1 MTTHLDY
8 TVTLSDCGV
17 PVFHDVDCELAI
29 STEVSAADFDISVTE
44 VIVNGVDLLRS
55 YDPAFKRLGMMIA
68 EQAETDEWVVQK
80 MMAEEGVS
88 YAGLGGNDP
97 DGRYVRIAA

>member
-8 TVTLSDCGV
+8 IVTLFDEGV
-17 PVFHDVDCELAI
+17 PVIHDVDCELAI

-55 YDPAFKRLGMMIA
+55 HDPAWKRIGMKIA
-68 EQAETDEWVVQK
+68 EQAETDEWVIEK
-80 MMAEEGVS
+80 MMAQEGVS

-97 DGRYVRIAA
+97 DGHYVRRAA